1 MKGEKRLSLAE
12 VQKLLALAGVV
23 VDAEKVNESLGKV
36 LAERTTADEKIDK
49 AAITAQFITRCNA
62 LRAERGTQALAD
74 NRNAAIQAALANDA
88 AIIVADAKTQED
100 VRAEMNLIGAGWL
113 VGYGSFVPEY
123 GRGLKGTACILSEIG
138 AEFKER
144 APIVHVAGFK
154 RAVGFVPSEELV
166 TIPAHEFLDE
176 AIKDAYIASGQ
187 LPLSQAQIGI
197 AVKTWVHDKNGNAR
211 LHFKFAGQGQE
222 SWSYL
227 VMPVYSDNS
236 PVDAVA
242 DKPVEQTAPTAKK
255 TKGKKGNQP
264 SAMIA

>member
-144 APIVHVAGFK
+144 APITHAPGFK
-154 RAVGFVPSEELV
+154 RAVGYRPLSGLTLSEE
-166 TIPAHEFLDE
+166 
-176 AIKDAYIASGQ
+176 DAV
-187 LPLSQAQIGI
+187 SQAKFIAAYESEGPLTNKRIGELDGTNRPHYKLFG
-197 AVKTWVHDKNGNAR
+197 ANADYPGR
-211 LHFKFAGQGQE
+211 FAKDFA
-222 SWSYL
+222 
-227 VMPVYSDNS
+227 DNS

-242 DKPVEQTAPTAKK
+242 DKPVETTAKK
-255 TKGKKGNQP
+255 TKGNVAIAP